1 MTNCFKNYQKDLTTT
16 GGVPNFLWVMI
27 TIVLAISSFI
37 SISNHMEQKRIERQ
51 AMDFVGQMGKETTKL
66 TNQMREETDKALRN
80 IRENQQN
87 R

>member
-1 MTNCFKNYQKDLTTT
+1 
-16 GGVPNFLWVMI
+16 
-27 TIVLAISSFI
+27 
-37 SISNHMEQKRIERQ
+37 MEQKRIERQ
-51 AMDFVGQMGKETTKL
+51 VMDFVGQMGKETTKL